1 MSRGHG
7 QEGSWLATGLTA
19 KEIGAASKV
28 TLGQEGK
35 DRVCCAEGGKA
46 RKDRKGGLLTGI

>member
-35 DRVCCAEGGKA
+35 DRVCCAEGVEA
-46 RKDRKGGLLTGI
+46 RKDGKGGLLTGI